1 MSKNLESNKS
11 IYLIITVKNRKK
23 MSNKWQKGQ
32 SGNPTGRPEGVK
44 NKSTQKIRESIQ
56 LIVENNVENIQE
68 SLDLMNPKDKMK
80 FIIDLIKLV
89 LPTLRS
95 VDQINSVSEN
105 KPSVDFR
112 SFFNFKEP
120 ENSMHD

>member
-1 MSKNLESNKS
+1 
-11 IYLIITVKNRKK
+11 

-32 SGNPTGRPEGVK
+32 SGNPGGRPEGSK

-56 LIVENNVENIQE
+56 LIVENNIESIQD

-89 LPTLRS
+89 LPTLRAEDEIKS
-95 VDQINSVSEN
+95 ISET
-105 KPSVDFR
+105 PSIDYR
-112 SFFNFKEP
+112 TLFNFKET
-120 ENSMHD
+120 

>member
-1 MSKNLESNKS
+1 
-11 IYLIITVKNRKK
+11 

-56 LIVENNVENIQE
+56 QIVENNIENIQE
-68 SLDLMNPKDKMK
+68 SLDSMK
-80 FIIDLIKLV
+80 PRERVKYIIDLIKLV

-95 VDQINSVSEN
+95 VDQISSVAENS
-105 KPSVDFR
+105 PSIDFR
-112 SFFNFKEP
+112 SLFNFKEP
-120 ENSMHD
+120 EN